1 MMSNILNRSF
11 RTHRR
16 THSTP
21 PGRMVTAT
29 VTDRIPRNNT
39 LSASGAALNDVPED
53 EELRSGGRR
62 QSSVAL
68 VSATASTTPVPI
80 QDTKVSLAMYATL
93 NASGGALPKNRDWLR
108 LQHAIRRL
116 FKNKDSC
123 LEPGE
128 MAALH
133 EKIRTLAS
141 SKAGP
146 FLFDSIKHEIE
157 VCLTAFLR
165 KLQVVPRNKLLDSL
179 SSEWEN
185 LFRHILPT
193 LDMILYVVK
202 GKGSM
207 TVRQAFLVVFRDAVV
222 TKLDLEDL
230 INEET
235 RLEVPEGIR
244 HMLLILY
251 NVSDSYPPSKT
262 KLKLEGLLARLLVP
276 FLGFQ
281 GLYEGTPEPTV
292 KSAEPEVAARR
303 KSAGFAAYGGKSWD
317 ENRRFSLKLLR
328 GLGFGRPAMKEVIAE
343 GCRLLLSEIAKSQG
357 EPIDLFDLI
366 LASTSSNISVFLI
379 GYRYPLGH
387 QEHQRLCRALRNE
400 FTTSRSVC
408 GVLSFPFLTR
418 TISRYLPLSLMG
430 KIIGAMR
437 TIEDFASTHLLHHME
452 TLDDKEDR
460 DFMDAYLRKCKEHDQ
475 HSASTHNYIP
485 GFLFITVS
493 ALTGNV
499 VTFLLAG
506 AITAAASLM
515 RELLLVAA
523 NVDTIQARIQR
534 EVTDAVGGERKPSWE
549 DRLSTP
555 YTMAFIWE
563 AHRRYP
569 MLPLGVPRRAC
580 QDVIIGEYFIPENA
594 TVVTNTWALHH
605 DPAIWKDPN
614 KFDPTR
620 FLKSDG
626 SLSQD
631 ELQRVIPFSVGRRM
645 CPGEIFASA
654 EIYIYLTSILQKYR
668 IVPISGTNVHVDCKY
683 SDIMKLGRHKMRCIP
698 RTNVTQ

>member
-1 MMSNILNRSF
+1 M
-11 RTHRR
+11 
-16 THSTP
+16 
-21 PGRMVTAT
+21 
-29 VTDRIPRNNT
+29 
-39 LSASGAALNDVPED
+39 
-53 EELRSGGRR
+53 
-62 QSSVAL
+62 
-68 VSATASTTPVPI
+68 
-80 QDTKVSLAMYATL
+80 
-93 NASGGALPKNRDWLR
+93 
-108 LQHAIRRL
+108 
-116 FKNKDSC
+116 
-123 LEPGE
+123 
-128 MAALH
+128 
-133 EKIRTLAS
+133 
-141 SKAGP
+141 
-146 FLFDSIKHEIE
+146 
-157 VCLTAFLR
+157 
-165 KLQVVPRNKLLDSL
+165 
-179 SSEWEN
+179 
-185 LFRHILPT
+185 
-193 LDMILYVVK
+193 
-202 GKGSM
+202 
-207 TVRQAFLVVFRDAVV
+207 
-222 TKLDLEDL
+222 
-230 INEET
+230 
-235 RLEVPEGIR
+235 
-244 HMLLILY
+244 
-251 NVSDSYPPSKT
+251 
-262 KLKLEGLLARLLVP
+262 
-276 FLGFQ
+276 
-281 GLYEGTPEPTV
+281 
-292 KSAEPEVAARR
+292 
-303 KSAGFAAYGGKSWD
+303 GFAAYGGKSWD

-328 GLGFGRPAMKEVIAE
+328 GLGYGRPAMKEVIAE

-418 TISRYLPLSLMG
+418 TISRYLPFSLMG

-475 HSASTHNYIP
+475 HSASTHN
-485 GFLFITVS
+485 LS

-580 QDVIIGEYFIPENA
+580 QNVIIGEYFIPENA

-626 SLSQD
+626 SLSQE

-654 EIYIYLTSILQKYR
+654 EIYIYLTSILQNYR
-668 IVPISGTNVHVDCKY
+668 IVPISGSNVHADCKY
-683 SDIMKLGRHKMRCIP
+683 SEIMKLDRHKMRCIP